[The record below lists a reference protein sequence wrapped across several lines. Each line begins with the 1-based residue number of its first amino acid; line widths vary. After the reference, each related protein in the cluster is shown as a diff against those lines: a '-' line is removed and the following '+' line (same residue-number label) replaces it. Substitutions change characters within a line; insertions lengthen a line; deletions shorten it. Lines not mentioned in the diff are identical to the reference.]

1 MADFAEGLDEL
12 YEKLEQ
18 AAKLNVKKRSE
29 ITGAGA
35 QVFARVLKENTPI
48 SGENYN
54 KGRSVG
60 HNNAKHGKTP
70 RKTKHLRDSITYR
83 AGFNHD
89 KLPTG
94 DTAVGFDSKYSALVS
109 RFVNNGTRD
118 MSPKELKNMHFFDRS
133 AVEARQAV
141 LKAEAERMKHL

>member
-1 MADFAEGLDEL
+1 MVDFADGLDEL
-12 YEKLEQ
+12 YKKLEK

-35 QVFARVLKENTPI
+35 HVFAEVLKENTPV
-48 SGENYN
+48 SGESYS

-70 RKTKHLRDSITYR
+70 RKTKHLKDSITYKE
-83 AGFNHD
+83 GFNHN

-94 DTAVGFDSKYSALVS
+94 DTAVGFDSKYAALVG

-141 LKAEAERMKHL
+141 LKAEAERMKQL